1 MLLGHRRNEKLKKF
15 IFLKFMYVVKI
26 IEKASQQINSNSV
39 IMWWSYQRFLYYP
52 SVNNI
57 YVLLCIKEGL
67 NYVIILKKI
76 QTNRRKNSK
85 MNPKVT
91 QIKQWSRLSYC
102 FLCLFLSFYSRINI
116 LTWLVPVSFWPDPL
130 VPDIFLAFQRSK
142 MSRLLLISGHRSD
155 ISLSF
160 KVLCF
165 LSTGEK
171 LF

>member
-1 MLLGHRRNEKLKKF
+1 MELSMLLF
-15 IFLKFMYVVKI
+15 
-26 IEKASQQINSNSV
+26 
-39 IMWWSYQRFLYYP
+39 YP
-52 SVNNI
+52 SVNKI
-57 YVLLCIKEGL
+57 YVLLCVKEEL

-76 QTNRRKNSK
+76 QIEERIVKWIQKS
-85 MNPKVT
+85 PKLNND
-91 QIKQWSRLSYC
+91 QGCHIC
-102 FLCLFLSFYSRINI
+102 FLCLFLSFYSHINI

-130 VPDIFLAFQRSK
+130 VPDSFLAFQRSK